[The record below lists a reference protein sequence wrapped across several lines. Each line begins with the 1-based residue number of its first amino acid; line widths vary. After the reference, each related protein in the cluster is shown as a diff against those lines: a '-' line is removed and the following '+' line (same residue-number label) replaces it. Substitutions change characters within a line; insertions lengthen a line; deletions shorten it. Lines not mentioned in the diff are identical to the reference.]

1 MRKSLQSSHRK
12 TKRIQ
17 TLGRKNCDTKDS
29 LCTLIISKDE
39 TRSLSINSTLRFIP
53 VKVRISINI
62 RSPVP
67 LSDRSERK
75 KQKKKKK
82 RERTRHEKQ
91 LVGSFHNLV
100 TIKKSS
106 RWPVHRFIQS
116 PCTRLTGISSTD
128 TFGIGIGFF
137 AYGRVQRAPDCFLI
151 QQRSRY
157 SVRVSQEAREKEKS
171 TGLTPN
177 PLKLQLAKT
186 SETRTRG
193 RRRSRRAP

>member
-12 TKRIQ
+12 TKRTQ

-67 LSDRSERK
+67 LSDRSEIK

-82 RERTRHEKQ
+82 
-91 LVGSFHNLV
+91 
-100 TIKKSS
+100 
-106 RWPVHRFIQS
+106 
-116 PCTRLTGISSTD
+116 
-128 TFGIGIGFF
+128 
-137 AYGRVQRAPDCFLI
+137 
-151 QQRSRY
+151 
-157 SVRVSQEAREKEKS
+157 ARENSARKTARRILSQPSYHKKILSLAGPSFYPVPVYKTHGNFFDRYFRDRNRFLRVRSCSKGSGLLSHS
-171 TGLTPN
+171 TAVPIFGPCFTGGEREG
-177 PLKLQLAKT
+177 KKHRVDT
-186 SETRTRG
+186 ES
-193 RRRSRRAP
+193 S